1 MTPSLV
7 IYLIGLTIA
16 DLINSSITLPLGFI
30 RCVHTS
36 NADIQKY
43 GCNLYEK
50 YIWLSLGHISITIS
64 IWITLVLT
72 IQRFVYLFNTGGDVT
87 GQSTRKS
94 VHCTRCILAGI
105 IITATCFCSPL
116 FFYYDDVSG
125 DESLQRSEFAKSTGY
140 EEYSWIRVFIIQLI
154 PIITV
159 AVVNIALVRI
169 IRINN
174 EKLRY
179 MVLPGT
185 VVVKR
190 IQAQNKTTVMLLSI
204 SSVFVLCNLLEPFSY
219 VSIYTAIFGECSDES
234 IEFEIFRMF
243 ASIFQTMTYA
253 SNFVSYCLFH
263 NLFLSY
269 VGYLFTCRHQKIQCH
284 PKVNVIYWNL
294 RVEFVNSDCILCTVV
309 SKQENVVMSQ

>member
-1 MTPSLV
+1 M
-7 IYLIGLTIA
+7 
-16 DLINSSITLPLGFI
+16 
-30 RCVHTS
+30 
-36 NADIQKY
+36 
-43 GCNLYEK
+43 
-50 YIWLSLGHISITIS
+50 
-64 IWITLVLT
+64 
-72 IQRFVYLFNTGGDVT
+72 
-87 GQSTRKS
+87 
-94 VHCTRCILAGI
+94 
-105 IITATCFCSPL
+105 
-116 FFYYDDVSG
+116 
-125 DESLQRSEFAKSTGY
+125 
-140 EEYSWIRVFIIQLI
+140 
-154 PIITV
+154 
-159 AVVNIALVRI
+159 NIALVRI

-234 IEFEIFRMF
+234 TEFEIFRMF
-243 ASIFQTMTYA
+243 ASIFQSMTYA

-294 RVEFVNSDCILCTVV
+294 WVEFVNSDCILYIVV
-309 SKQENVVMSQ
+309 FETRKRSSVWVIESNHGL